1 MVSLLQAVRCLLW
14 LLVSPTS
21 SLGSNTNTSL
31 LPKLGETASV
41 HVVNVSRDLVAQ
53 SWQAKEALLA
63 TVVLQGLINRGSSKK
78 VYLVHTPQEH
88 DWTPWPSDAQHLADG
103 MVPAPHNVVQLNGSK
118 LYPALSWMLQQAAPI
133 LNGAVLIPPFNNGTE
148 ESAQKS
154 TTPNS
159 MTSADG
165 AYTAAAMAC
174 AHENAIPLSPAV
186 EAFAKAEGFS
196 FATITSTRMLTTNVA
211 AFHWGFARYLRADTE
226 RRFIGQH
233 SFRAFGGRAS
243 DQIPVFYDYLVS
255 TKAFIFSLNSSV
267 PEEAA
272 LLPLLLN
279 ASLFAPGSP
288 VLGLPVDEGKGLT
301 AIQVRRVRVNSIYV
315 QARLASV
322 DCHIQTFSL
331 SSRTATDW
339 WAGVWPLRLN
349 CPGSKPLGSK

>member
-1 MVSLLQAVRCLLW
+1 MGVGPTMAPLLRGLLV
-14 LLVSPTS
+14 LLVSPAGSAQQYRANDTS
-21 SLGSNTNTSL
+21 V
-31 LPKLGETASV
+31 LPKLGPTASIYV
-41 HVVNVSRDLVAQ
+41 LNVSQDIIQQ

-63 TVVLQGLINRGSSKK
+63 TVVLQGLLNRGSSQK

-88 DWTPWPSDAQHLADG
+88 DWTPWPADAQHLADG
-103 MVPAPHNVVQLNGSK
+103 MVPVPHKVVQLNRSK
-118 LYPALSWMLQQAAPI
+118 PYPALAWMLQQAAPI
-133 LNGAVLIPPFNNGTE
+133 LHGAVLIPPFNNGTE
-148 ESAQKS
+148 ETVQKS
-154 TTPNS
+154 TKPNS

-186 EAFAKAEGFS
+186 EAFAKEEGFS

-211 AFHWGFARYLRADTE
+211 AFHWGFARYFRADTE

-243 DQIPVFYDYLVS
+243 DQIPVLYDYLVA

-267 PEEAA
+267 PEELA

-301 AIQVRRVRVNSIYV
+301 AIQVHRSISPRFP
-315 QARLASV
+315 QPNICLCLDFLPR
-322 DCHIQTFSL
+322 
-331 SSRTATDW
+331 
-339 WAGVWPLRLN
+339 
-349 CPGSKPLGSK
+349 